1 MSRETDAQM
10 SMLERQLEHD
20 RDMRALERLHGLIAQ
35 GAKGLSLLGGGA
47 AIGVLAFIQALI
59 DKPAFPAFKSFAII
73 SLSFFLVSAFL
84 PAIVF
89 FFHFVFLNRPYDKG
103 REKKLNVVWWLLG
116 TSSVLLLLGGIV
128 VALGVGC
135 AL

>member
-20 RDMRALERLHGLIAQ
+20 RDMRALERLHGLIVQ

-59 DKPAFPAFKSFAII
+59 DKPSFPAFKPYAII

-89 FFHFVFLNRPYDKG
+89 FFHFGFLNRPYADK
-103 REKKLNVVWWLLG
+103 REKKLTVVWWLLG
-116 TSSVLLLLGGIV
+116 IASALLLLGGVV
-128 VALGVGC
+128 VAFGVLC